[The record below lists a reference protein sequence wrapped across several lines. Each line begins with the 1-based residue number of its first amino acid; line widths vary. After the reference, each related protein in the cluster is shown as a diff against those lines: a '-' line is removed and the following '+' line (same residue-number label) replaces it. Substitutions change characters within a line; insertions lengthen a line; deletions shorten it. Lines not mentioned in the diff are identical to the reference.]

1 MQSTTRPMRRS
12 VPAALG
18 VIGLLLVAC
27 TPAGGAS
34 PSATAQASTPASGQM
49 QVMGEGTFH
58 DVDGSATGTAKLV
71 VTPDGT
77 YEVVFESF
85 HIDAIEHTNVVLVEN
100 ADVTSTGDIDK
111 SMLLDL
117 GPLTGME
124 GMQDYEIPADMAGDV
139 MEGYHAVVIW
149 DTEMEHAIAAAPLE

>member
-1 MQSTTRPMRRS
+1 MQSTTRPMRWS
-12 VPAALG
+12 VPSALG
-18 VIGLLLVAC
+18 IIGMLLIAC
-27 TPAGGAS
+27 TPSGGAS
-34 PSATAQASTPASGQM
+34 PSATAQASTATSGQM

-58 DVDGSATGTAKLV
+58 DVDGSASGMAQLV
-71 VTPDGT
+71 VTADGT

-100 ADVTSTGDIDK
+100 TDVTATGDIDK

-124 GMQDYEIPADMAGDV
+124 GMQEYTIPADMAGDV
-139 MEGYHAVVIW
+139 MEGYHTVVIW
-149 DTEMEHAIAAAPLE
+149 DTEMQHAIAAAPLK